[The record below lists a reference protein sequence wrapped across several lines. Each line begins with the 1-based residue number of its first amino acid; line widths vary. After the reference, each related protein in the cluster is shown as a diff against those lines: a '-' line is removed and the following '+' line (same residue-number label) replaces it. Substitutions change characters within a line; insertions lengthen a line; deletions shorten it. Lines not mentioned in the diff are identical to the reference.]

1 MNLDPP
7 IRRIKLTYDEL
18 IRTDVSISK
27 RRFYLMDYAKDYV
40 KVKNFINGQ
49 WVEEAGVETMPIYN
63 PSTGEVIGEVPFTS
77 KETVAEAVDVAHE
90 AFKTWSREPI
100 QKRIFYLFELRNKMK
115 ENLEELATIIAVDQA
130 KHIDDARGEVSR
142 VIQTVETACSIPMLM
157 QGEKL
162 EISPGLEGQAIRKP
176 LGVIGGIAPYN
187 FPALIFGWFIPYA
200 IGTGNTIVY
209 KASEQSPLFMQ
220 RMLEIFAEIGLP
232 KGVINLVNGDYT
244 VGEAIMAN
252 PKVKGV
258 CFVGSTPVG
267 KHIAEVCGREGKR
280 SMVLAGAK
288 NTLLVMEDVK
298 MDGFIGQ
305 YINSCFGAAGQR
317 CMAGS
322 IVAAVPEIYD
332 EVKKE
337 MIEAAKKLK
346 VGDATD
352 PEVYV
357 GPVISKKHQERV
369 LAYIETGIKEGAN
382 LALDGRSPKLAEQNK
397 NGYFV
402 GPTIFSEVTPE
413 MRIARE
419 EIFGPV
425 VSLMKVENIEDG
437 IELMNSS
444 QFGNGGAIFTQNGY
458 YAQKYLD
465 EIEVGMA
472 GVNVG
477 VPAPVPY
484 LPFGGTKDSIF
495 GSEIKAQG
503 KDGVEFFTKR
513 KVSTIRFFPE

>member
-1 MNLDPP
+1 MG
-7 IRRIKLTYDEL
+7 
-18 IRTDVSISK
+18 TDREVAD
-27 RRFYLMDYAKDYV
+27 MDYTKEYI
-40 KVKNFINGQ
+40 KVKNYINGQ
-49 WVEEAGVETMPIYN
+49 WVEEEGLDTMPIYN
-63 PSTGEVIGEVPFTS
+63 PSTGVIIGEVPFTS
-77 KETVAEAVDVAHE
+77 KKTVEEAVEAADE
-90 AFKTWSREPI
+90 AFKTWSKQSVQNRT
-100 QKRIFYLFELRNKMK
+100 FYLFELRNKMK
-115 ENLEELATIIAVDQA
+115 KNVEELAAIIAIDQA
-130 KHIDDARGEVSR
+130 KHIDDARGEVNR
-142 VIQTVETACSIPMLM
+142 VIQTVEAACSIPMM
-157 QGEKL
+157 MHGEKI
-162 EISPGLEGQAIRKP
+162 EISPGLEGQVVRKS

-187 FPALIFGWFIPYA
+187 FPGLIFGWFIPYA

-220 RMLEIFAEIGLP
+220 RMLEIFEEIGLP
-232 KGVINLVNGDYT
+232 KGVVNLVNGDYT

-258 CFVGSTPVG
+258 CFVGSTAVG
-267 KHIAEVCGREGKR
+267 KHIAEVCGKEGKR
-280 SMVLAGAK
+280 CMSLAGAK

-322 IVAAVPEIYD
+322 IVAAVPDIYD
-332 EVKKE
+332 KVKEK

-369 LAYIETGIKEGAN
+369 LNYIEIGIKEGAN
-382 LALDGRSPKLAEQNK
+382 LVLDGRNPELDEK
-397 NGYFV
+397 NRNGFFI
-402 GPTIFSEVTPE
+402 GPTIFSEVTPD
-413 MRIARE
+413 MTIAKE

-425 VSLMKVENIEDG
+425 VSLIKVKDIDHALEVI
-437 IELMNSS
+437 NSS
-444 QFGNGGAIFTQNGY
+444 LFGNGGAIFTQNGY
-458 YAQKYLD
+458 YAHKFLD

-484 LPFGGTKDSIF
+484 LPFGGTKNSIF

-513 KVSTIRFFPE
+513 KISTIRFFPE